1 MILQLKNISK
11 SYTIPG
17 SSGKRT
23 ILDNISLELESG
35 AMAAIVGP
43 SGSGKT
49 TLLNIAGTLDK
60 PDDGEVIID
69 GHQLSG
75 LDEKSLNGL
84 RSRTI
89 GFVFQQH
96 HLLPQLTLMENV
108 LLPLLPRRSKDARK
122 QAVQRAENLIN
133 KVGLSGKATQKPG
146 QLSVGECQRT
156 ALVRALINEPEI
168 LLADE
173 PTGALDKKS
182 ARQLTDLL
190 LEINMENHITIVVVT
205 HSMEL
210 ANAMKLNYSLDEGKL
225 KMLNR
230 S

>member
-17 SSGKRT
+17 SSRKRT

-60 PDDGEVIID
+60 PDEGEVVIA

-84 RSRTI
+84 RSQTI

-96 HLLPQLTLMENV
+96 HLLPQLTLMENI
-108 LLPLLPRRSKDARK
+108 LLPLLPRRSGDARK
-122 QAVQRAENLIN
+122 HAVQRAENLIN

-190 LEINMENHITIVVVT
+190 LEINSENHITIVVVT

-210 ANAMKLNYSLDEGKL
+210 ADAMKFNYRLDEGKL

>member
-17 SSGKRT
+17 TANQRM
-23 ILDNISLELESG
+23 ILDNITLELEGG
-35 AMAAIVGP
+35 ATAAIVGP

-49 TLLNIAGTLDK
+49 TLLHIAGTLDE
-60 PDDGEVIID
+60 PDRGEIIIA
-69 GHQLSG
+69 GKHLSG
-75 LDEKSLNGL
+75 LDEKSLAGL
-84 RSRTI
+84 RNQTI

-96 HLLPQLTLMENV
+96 HLLPQLTMMENI
-108 LLPLLPRRSKDARK
+108 LLPLMPYSDEDIRK
-122 QAVQRAENLIN
+122 QAVHRAESLIE
-133 KVGLSGKATQKPG
+133 KVGLSGKTAQKPG

-156 ALVRALINEPEI
+156 ALVRALINEPDI

-190 LEINMENHITIVVVT
+190 LAINMESHITIVVVT

-210 ANAMKLNYSLDEGKL
+210 ASAMQQNFKLDEGKL
-225 KMLNR
+225 KPFNR
-230 S
+230 P